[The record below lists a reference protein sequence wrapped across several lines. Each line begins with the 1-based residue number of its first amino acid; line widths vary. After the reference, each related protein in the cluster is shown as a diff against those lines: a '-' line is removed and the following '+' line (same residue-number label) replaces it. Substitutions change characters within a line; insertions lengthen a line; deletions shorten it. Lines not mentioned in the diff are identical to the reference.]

1 MGCEKYKQRITTILS
16 LGFWFGNWMDEDT
29 IQTKK
34 QKEEQSWVEGDSELS
49 FRHVAFGSL

>member
-49 FRHVAFGSL
+49 FGHVAFGSL